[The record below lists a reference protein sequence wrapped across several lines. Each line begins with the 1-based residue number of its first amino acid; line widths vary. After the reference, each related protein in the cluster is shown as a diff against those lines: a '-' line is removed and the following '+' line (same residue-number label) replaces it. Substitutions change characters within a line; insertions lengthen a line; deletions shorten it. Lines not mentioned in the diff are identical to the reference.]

1 MNEAHVHL
9 IVNHLPIVGV
19 LIGFLVLITGYSI
32 KNPQIKNTS
41 LGIFIFSAVASVAA
55 FYSGEGAADVVEHI
69 SGKSETLM
77 HAHEEYA
84 ELFFTLTLIL
94 GGVSVLTAFFEYMKF
109 PFATYGFLAVLLLS
123 ITTMVISYY
132 VGTSGGE
139 ITHVE
144 IRKDADVIKIET
156 KKHDG
161 SDDYDDDDDD

>member
-9 IVNHLPIVGV
+9 IVNHLPMVGV
-19 LIGFLVLITGYSI
+19 LIGFLVLIAGYLI
-32 KNPQIKNTS
+32 KSPQVKHTS

-84 ELFFTLTLIL
+84 ELFFTMTLIL
-94 GGVSVLTAFFEYMKF
+94 GGVSVFTAFFEYIKF
-109 PFATYGFLAVLLLS
+109 SFAKFGFLAVLLLS
-123 ITTMVISYY
+123 ITTIVISYY

-144 IRKDADVIKIET
+144 IRKDADVIKIES
-156 KKHDG
+156 KK
-161 SDDYDDDDDD
+161 YDDDDDDD